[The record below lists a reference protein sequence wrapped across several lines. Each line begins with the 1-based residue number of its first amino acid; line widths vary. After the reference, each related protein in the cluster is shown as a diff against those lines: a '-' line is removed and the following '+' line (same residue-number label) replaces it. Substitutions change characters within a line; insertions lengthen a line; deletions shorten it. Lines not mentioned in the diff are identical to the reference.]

1 MTRITIDYELSDAA
15 ATQAVREDCLAF
27 VREHFSAKDALL
39 VLGSTAVFAA
49 ALVRDGHWLW
59 WLWWLW
65 WLAGLPIIIFSLLGL
80 VWLFFLL
87 WLPNAAIAKRKHL
100 PNRRVRVEASA
111 ERLAF
116 RTATELLDVAWSEQK
131 ALKRRPTFWIFC
143 LKSGARIPVP
153 AQLVSQQDAAFFAAR
168 LEAPAQLGR

>member
-1 MTRITIDYELSDAA
+1 MTRITLDYELSDAA

-39 VLGSTAVFAA
+39 VPGSTAVFAA

-87 WLPNAAIAKRKHL
+87 WLPNAAIAKLRHL
-100 PNRRVRVEASA
+100 PNRRVRLEASA

-116 RTATELLDVAWSEQK
+116 RTAT
-131 ALKRRPTFWIFC
+131 
-143 LKSGARIPVP
+143 
-153 AQLVSQQDAAFFAAR
+153 
-168 LEAPAQLGR
+168 

>member
-39 VLGSTAVFAA
+39 VLGSTAVFVA
-49 ALVRDGHWLW
+49 ALVRYGHWLW
-59 WLWWLW
+59 R
-65 WLAGLPIIIFSLLGL
+65 LAGLPIIIFSLLGL

-100 PNRRVRVEASA
+100 PNLRVRVEASA

-168 LEAPAQLGR
+168 LEAPAQHGR

>member
-59 WLWWLW
+59 WLWWL
-65 WLAGLPIIIFSLLGL
+65 AGLPIIIFSLLGL

-100 PNRRVRVEASA
+100 PNLRVRVEASA

-168 LEAPAQLGR
+168 LEAPAQHGR